1 LISHN
6 VQFLFDDSMTYVFQD
21 ARSC

>member
-1 LISHN
+1 